1 MFHPS
6 VRLTLWG
13 AATVYAQTLDGAPL
27 ATVAAVVLA
36 VSAVVA
42 PRRLYVLLR
51 RARWL
56 LLSIGLLFAFAT
68 PGEVLLPALG
78 PAAPTYEGVQLAGTH
93 LGRLAI
99 VLALVAALMR
109 FAQPE
114 ELVSALHGLLRP
126 LTILGLPRDRIALR
140 LMLVLR
146 YVDEQA
152 RSQRRTS
159 WRQWLSLPAEVGDAP
174 MSIRVHVLRFADI
187 AVLTGLLAASL
198 FALSL

>member
-6 VRLTLWG
+6 VRLILWG
-13 AATVYAQTLDGAPL
+13 AATVYAQALDGIPL

-36 VSAVVA
+36 VTAVVA
-42 PRRLYVLLR
+42 PRRLYELLR

-56 LLSIGLLFAFAT
+56 LLSIGLLFACAT
-68 PGEVLLPALG
+68 PGEALIAALG

-93 LGRLAI
+93 LGRLAV
-99 VLALVAALMR
+99 VLALLAALLR
-109 FAQPE
+109 FTQPE

-126 LTILGLPRDRIALR
+126 LAVLGLPRDRIALR

-152 RSQRRTS
+152 GLQRRTS
-159 WRQWLSLPAEVGDAP
+159 WRQWLSPPAEVSDAP
-174 MSIRVHVLRFADI
+174 MSIRVHVLRSADI

-198 FALSL
+198 FALSR